1 MVLQPSLSQFYNQ
14 TFLKLDRIQTPTA
27 RGSCRCITVK
37 PLRLRYPCVVA
48 VFKMMILLKKNPAF
62 TNEEFVR
69 YWLETHAPL
78 AKKMPG
84 LRRYVVN
91 VVRRPPGRE
100 PDYHGVVELWFD
112 DHDSMKKAFNSPE
125 GAATQKDTEAFTSGL
140 TTMYIDE
147 QTII

>member
-1 MVLQPSLSQFYNQ
+1 
-14 TFLKLDRIQTPTA
+14 
-27 RGSCRCITVK
+27 
-37 PLRLRYPCVVA
+37 VVA

-62 TNEEFVR
+62 SDEEFAR

-91 VVRRPPGRE
+91 VVRRPPDRE

-112 DHDSMKKAFNSPE
+112 DHDSMKKAFSSPE
-125 GAATQKDTEAFTSGL
+125 GATTQKDTEAFTSRL